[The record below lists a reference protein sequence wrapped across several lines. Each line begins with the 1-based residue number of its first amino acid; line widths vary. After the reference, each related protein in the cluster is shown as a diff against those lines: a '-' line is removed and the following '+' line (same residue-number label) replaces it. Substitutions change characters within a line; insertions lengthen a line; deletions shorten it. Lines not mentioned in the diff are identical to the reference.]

1 MSSPTTPEDIVNQA
15 LVRLGFDRRIGNLY
29 EGSPAAEAA
38 IEVYAQTRDEALRAN
53 DYGFAERNLS
63 LTMLKVAPASGYI
76 PPTVWSPTYPPIPW
90 MFEYNYP
97 SDCLKIRS
105 IKAAPLWIPNFDPQ
119 PNSFAVINDTSY
131 SPAQKTICCNV
142 TGAILTYTGQVTD
155 MSTWEPLFV
164 EVLVAK
170 LAERLAPRI
179 AVLTQEKLAEQKLDA
194 DLALHS
200 VNEATTERG

>member
-1 MSSPTTPEDIVNQA
+1 MSSPTSPEDIVNQA
-15 LVRLGFDRRIGNLY
+15 LVRLGFDRRIGNLF

-38 IEVYAQTRDEALRAN
+38 LEVYSQTRDEALRAN

-63 LTMLKVAPASGYI
+63 LSVLKVAPANGYI
-76 PPTVWSPTYPPIPW
+76 PPTVWSPAYPPIPW
-90 MFEYNYP
+90 MFEYSYP
-97 SDCLKIRS
+97 GDCLKVRS

-170 LAERLAPRI
+170 LAERLSPRI
-179 AVLTQEKLAEQKLDA
+179 AILTQERLAEQKLDA
-194 DLALHS
+194 DLALRS
-200 VNEATTERG
+200 TVEATSERG